1 MEIVNIAAYKF
12 VGIPDRET
20 LRPLVL
26 DRCVEWNLKGTI
38 LLADEGINFN
48 VAGTQSAIDEFLN
61 YLKNDA
67 IFENRFNDLELK
79 VSYSDKQPF
88 RKMVVRMPKE
98 IITMKH
104 PMIKPE
110 MERAASVEPKLL
122 DKWLQQ
128 GHDDEGRE
136 IVIIDTRNDYEV
148 EMGKFECAVDYKI
161 EQFSSFPDAV
171 RQALDEDP
179 TLKNKTIVTY
189 CTGGI
194 RCEKA
199 ALFMNEL
206 DLPRVYQ
213 LQGGI
218 LNYFAE
224 VGGKHWT
231 GECFVF
237 DERYALAP
245 DLQPTKLV
253 REA

>member
-12 VGIPDRET
+12 VGIPDREN
-20 LRPLVL
+20 LRSVLL
-26 DRCVEWNLKGTI
+26 DRCTEWRLKGTV

-48 VAGTQSAIDEFLN
+48 VAGSKAATDEFLN
-61 YLKNDA
+61 FLKSDA
-67 IFENRFNDLELK
+67 LCNNRFSDLEVK
-79 VSYSDKQPF
+79 VSYSESQPF

-110 MERAASVEPKLL
+110 MERAASVEPKVL
-122 DKWLQQ
+122 DRWLEQ

-136 IVIIDTRNDYEV
+136 IIIIDTRNDYEV
-148 EMGKFECAVDYKI
+148 EMGRFVDAIDYDI
-161 EQFSSFPDAV
+161 EQFSSFPEAV
-171 RQALDEDP
+171 RSALDEDP
-179 TLKNKTIVTY
+179 TLKEKTIVTY

-206 DLPRVYQ
+206 DLARVYQ

-224 VGGKHWT
+224 CGGKHWT

-237 DERYALAP
+237 DDRYALDP
-245 DLQPTKLV
+245 DLQPTKLK